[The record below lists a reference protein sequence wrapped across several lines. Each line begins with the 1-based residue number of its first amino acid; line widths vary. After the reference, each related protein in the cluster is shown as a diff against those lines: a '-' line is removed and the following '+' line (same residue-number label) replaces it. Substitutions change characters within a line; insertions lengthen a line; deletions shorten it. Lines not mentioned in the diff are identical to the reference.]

1 MCAHKTHPDS
11 KSYSLPRLSRRPHK
25 LSGKRQHTQWLLNQ
39 CTSYLDISDR
49 YNWFS
54 QNWALDMDG
63 PHSVELDCYMCGS
76 LTCNRLRRSLNKW
89 SICPRLPIFHQL
101 ALKRDKR
108 KTSHFF
114 GLLLQLLF
122 TLVTRRVALFP
133 KFVTLREQTLQTWL
147 RFNNYSLT

>member
-1 MCAHKTHPDS
+1 MCAHKNHPDS

-25 LSGKRQHTQWLLNQ
+25 LSGKRRHTQWLLNQ

-54 QNWALDMDG
+54 QNWVLDMDD
-63 PHSVELDCYMCGS
+63 PHFVELDCYMCGS
-76 LTCNRLRRSLNKW
+76 LTCNRLRRSLNKR

-101 ALKRDKR
+101 ALKRDEKNI
-108 KTSHFF
+108 SFF

-122 TLVTRRVALFP
+122 TFVTRRVALFP
-133 KFVTLREQTLQTWL
+133 KFVTLREQTAAKTWL

>member
-49 YNWFS
+49 CNWFS
-54 QNWALDMDG
+54 QNWVLDMDD
-63 PHSVELDCYMCGS
+63 PHFVELDCYMCGS

-122 TLVTRRVALFP
+122 TFVTSRVALFP
-133 KFVTLREQTLQTWL
+133 KFFTLREQTAAT
-147 RFNNYSLT
+147 NVTTI